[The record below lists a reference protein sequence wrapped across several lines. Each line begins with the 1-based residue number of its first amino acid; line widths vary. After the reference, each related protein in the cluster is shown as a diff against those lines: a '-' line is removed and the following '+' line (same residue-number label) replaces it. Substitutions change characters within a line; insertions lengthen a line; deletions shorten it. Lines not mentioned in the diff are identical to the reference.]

1 MTPRALSD
9 DRLLQAFRDA
19 AEAVRLGRSRML
31 QPAILATL
39 VSRRDALEA
48 ELVRRDPAWASGE
61 DRASAAAVA
70 PRGDQWWLFYCPA
83 YDDPIKA
90 ALVAYKRARAAGA
103 GQAVL
108 EELEAAL
115 REAREA
121 KQEAILAAMGTI
133 AGSETRLPTHP

>member
-1 MTPRALSD
+1 MNPRALSD

-19 AEAVRLGRSRML
+19 AEAARMGRSRNV

-39 VSRRDALEA
+39 VARRDALGA
-48 ELVRRDPAWASGE
+48 ELARRDPSWASAE
-61 DRASAAAVA
+61 ASPAIPSA
-70 PRGDQWWLFYCPA
+70 PKGDQWWLFYCPA

-103 GQAVL
+103 GAEVL
-108 EELEAAL
+108 EGLEAAL

-121 KQEAILAAMGTI
+121 KQEAILAATGVTMGHEGRSP
-133 AGSETRLPTHP
+133 ALS